1 MRRFSNAKADSNTET
16 KIESGLVLRAYQKIV
31 DQGERQG
38 ATHVLGGLTA
48 SSDYDGYGITLSD
61 GAVSA
66 RVLFHNRV
74 QIDAPSRKA
83 LETFRQRLH
92 RVIASG

>member
-1 MRRFSNAKADSNTET
+1 MRRFSNPTADSSAET
-16 KIESGLVLRAYQKIV
+16 KIESGLVLRVYQKIV

-38 ATHVLGGLTA
+38 ATHILGSLTA

-61 GAVSA
+61 GTVSA

-74 QIDAPSRKA
+74 QVDTPNRKA
-83 LETFRQRLH
+83 LETFRQRLL
-92 RVIASG
+92 RASS